1 MAVKFVNQNWTSSS
15 HPSTYKYE
23 DDLYDLTWNTNAFSN
38 IPSFSSGDTIFF
50 AKETSWDAEENVVY
64 SDTSKTVSVSSSNV
78 LTFDSIGKTLANITL
93 NRIELNSGST
103 LTISN
108 SAFSITDQV
117 KMMGG
122 TLNLVNAVVT
132 GVMSQTAQGTISLT
146 NSNLN
151 ITQFSTN
158 GLKSNVTLTG
168 STMSVGSRP
177 GSIKALQF
185 KAGSAKTITLDLN
198 STLDV
203 SGNIENSDENVYTIN
218 AQIGDSPEL
227 TNHTYQLLIVGGS
240 FVGDI
245 TCTINGND
253 PASWS
258 APEGY
263 NHRYVD
269 LGGHGMY
276 LTDLTADTV
285 YIGAD
290 YANVG
295 TVFDKGAANEK
306 LVGINAGSTTGI
318 VAATTSAI
326 YLTGGNA
333 SSYGTLDLSSQ
344 EQNTTISTTGAGAA
358 KVGTLTTASGKTVT
372 LSDANFNPG
381 SITNNGTLT
390 VNPDSTLASTYSVT
404 NPGTLTFSYK
414 NNGAANNS
422 NFTAASINN
431 SNGTV
436 IIDVSDYDPASGI
449 VQVTGYS
456 VSNGT
461 LALSN
466 KGEKTVSVLRDS
478 GNKIWLTN
486 TSTAVLY
493 VNTGW
498 TSGDPGTVIDD
509 GIIYGVN
516 TSASLSTALT
526 NASPDLSICIYNKG
540 ETGYTFSGTFSTATS
555 KTDSFTITAYDNGIG
570 ANAVTIYEFNHNGT
584 GTATFKDMK
593 LQAGGNSFRAKTNN
607 SGTPTIEFSNVT
619 YDGPGKTTEKIKVE
633 QGSEFRI
640 INGSV
645 VSDVMINSLGGNVT
659 VDGSTL
665 NNVKIQTATNNGNT
679 LTISGADADHS
690 AVLDNTTLT
699 FAKATT
705 VEFSGYARLSG
716 SDLTYTNTGSAVLT
730 VLAGGN
736 VSFVSGTS
744 VSATSLTNN
753 GTVNISGTSK
763 LNIGTLSGNAIQL
776 QSGTTLTN
784 SSISGGAIN
793 SNYDFTFSGSNS
805 LTDVTLTATG
815 KTITNSGTLTVDALS
830 TITAASVSGGTINV
844 LTEGVEAGDHTY
856 LVVYGTLE
864 ENVKISVNGTS
875 ISRSTIDG
883 TEVGEG
889 YYITTRGGK
898 GIWLTKE
905 SQETLY
911 VNSAYTPEETE
922 GYGYNRFSSFT
933 EALLAA
939 TAETTAITVES
950 ATEATDAGNVYKAF
964 GNAEVTIS
972 GSASTIYFADG
983 KDLCLAPAAGGV
995 LNINSDIRTADAT
1008 PATDVYGNA
1017 YFVLNHTHSNGIVN
1031 VNATVD
1037 STSEVG
1043 LWGRTVVSSTGKL
1056 NGDWIVLFRS
1066 GYAAAANGGSVADYA
1081 VDITGSGTYADL
1093 VTGHNFFFASGKVHT
1108 NMASV
1113 NVNTFLF
1120 SQLIDISPEKTYITD
1135 NREFLE
1141 TTVGD
1146 ATIYKAV
1153 LDSYNSRWTIG
1164 TFDAASEDV
1173 KYHGQF
1179 DFTHG
1184 SRINVS
1190 SNASFGNM
1198 IELNLTN
1205 NSVMDVEGDLEN
1217 AGTITISIGSESS
1230 VSALDVAGD
1239 VTNTGEISISASRL
1253 TVNSGE
1259 ETPSTLTNN
1268 GTISV
1273 AGESTL
1279 LLNALE
1285 GNAIRLLDGSTLK
1298 NSAITGGGFSAI
1310 GAVGIF
1316 ESTISSNTITVTDDT
1331 ATAGSLT
1338 FTSAVNHTNTLT
1350 GVTLNAGGKT
1360 ITNNGALTIDAA
1372 TSITADT
1379 VSTGTN
1385 IITVSSSGVDWRTL
1399 ENETGYVG
1407 FRKVI
1412 DVGTTD
1418 RTLNIGEG
1426 GNVKLAEGAPA
1437 NVHLVQLDGSD
1448 DVYIGN
1454 ENDSTVYVGT
1464 GYATVGNVVD
1474 GHLVGYNAFSTIE
1487 AATDVGTNGIVIKDG
1502 TYDKYNN
1509 PVFNGIETTIEGGN
1523 FTTNVGCGTVVSSN
1537 EGDTTQIGSSLERKD
1552 INFTIKSGTFTKIV
1566 YGGDRLKGTSTLHRY
1581 GDIATTIENGT
1592 FQYRVAGG
1600 MAYTLTNQNGNVKL
1614 FGDVTL
1620 NIQGGTF
1627 QDWIFGG
1634 CIAATKTD
1642 GGKATITGN
1651 VTVNIDSSA
1660 NSVSLA
1666 SLAVGSQGPG
1676 AIGAGTNLQLTG
1688 LGANLTVG
1696 GEIWGGSTGDYY
1708 TIGSD
1713 REYVTNITG
1722 ARVLSF
1728 TGFTGDLACSKI
1740 RGFDTLTCDKTSK
1753 VGIDSDVSLSDV
1765 ENWTFEYGTFTL
1777 DEDTVTSGLSGDF
1790 ANSFLGDTLALKN
1803 IEAFESGSW
1812 TILENSRSGAFAGFG
1827 GETGDMTVKFYLNAG
1842 DTTGT
1847 DMTWQSGGYYAG
1859 GGYKLALDDTTN
1871 PTKMIFSI
1879 A

>member
-132 GVMSQTAQGTISLT
+132 GVMSQTAAGTISLT

-151 ITQFSTN
+151 ITQFSDN
-158 GLKSNVTLTG
+158 GLKSNITLTG

-177 GSIKALQF
+177 GSLKKLQF
-185 KAGSAKTITLDLN
+185 NAGSAKTITLDLN

-203 SGNIENSDENVYTIN
+203 SGNIENSDGNVYTIN
-218 AQIGDSPEL
+218 AQIGSTPAL

-245 TCTINGND
+245 TCTINGNA

-276 LTDLTADTV
+276 LTDLTAATV

-290 YANVG
+290 YGIVG
-295 TVFDKGAANEK
+295 TVFDKGTANEK

-344 EQNTTISTTGAGAA
+344 KQNTTISTTGTGAA

-422 NFTAASINN
+422 NFTATSINN

-436 IIDVSDYDPASGI
+436 IIDVSDYDPASGT

-516 TSASLSTALT
+516 TSASLSTALN

-540 ETGYTFSGTFSTATS
+540 ETGYTFSGTFSTAAS
-555 KTDSFTITAYDNGIG
+555 KTDSFTITAYDNGTE
-570 ANAVTIYEFNHNGT
+570 ANVVTIQEFNHNGT

-593 LQAGGNSFRAKTNN
+593 LRAGDNSFRAKTNN
-607 SGTPTIEFSNVT
+607 SGTPTIAFSNVT
-619 YDGPGKTTEKIKVE
+619 YTGPGKTTEKIKVE

-640 INGSV
+640 IDGSA
-645 VSDVMINSLGGNVT
+645 VSSVMIVSTGGAIT

-665 NNVKIQTATNNGNT
+665 DNVMIQTKNFSNNSLSIGGT
-679 LTISGADADHS
+679 DADH
-690 AVLDNTTLT
+690 AALLNNTTLDFT
-699 FAKATT
+699 NGTS
-705 VEFSGYARLSG
+705 VSFSGHSRFTG

-753 GTVNISGTSK
+753 GTVNVSGTSK

-793 SNYDFTFSGSNS
+793 SNYDFTFSSSNS

-815 KTITNSGTLTVDALS
+815 KTITNSGTITVDALS
-830 TITAASVSGGTINV
+830 T
-844 LTEGVEAGDHTY
+844 
-856 LVVYGTLE
+856 
-864 ENVKISVNGTS
+864 
-875 ISRSTIDG
+875 
-883 TEVGEG
+883 
-889 YYITTRGGK
+889 
-898 GIWLTKE
+898 
-905 SQETLY
+905 
-911 VNSAYTPEETE
+911 
-922 GYGYNRFSSFT
+922 
-933 EALLAA
+933 
-939 TAETTAITVES
+939 
-950 ATEATDAGNVYKAF
+950 
-964 GNAEVTIS
+964 
-972 GSASTIYFADG
+972 
-983 KDLCLAPAAGGV
+983 
-995 LNINSDIRTADAT
+995 
-1008 PATDVYGNA
+1008 
-1017 YFVLNHTHSNGIVN
+1017 
-1031 VNATVD
+1031 
-1037 STSEVG
+1037 
-1043 LWGRTVVSSTGKL
+1043 
-1056 NGDWIVLFRS
+1056 
-1066 GYAAAANGGSVADYA
+1066 
-1081 VDITGSGTYADL
+1081 
-1093 VTGHNFFFASGKVHT
+1093 
-1108 NMASV
+1108 
-1113 NVNTFLF
+1113 
-1120 SQLIDISPEKTYITD
+1120 
-1135 NREFLE
+1135 
-1141 TTVGD
+1141 
-1146 ATIYKAV
+1146 
-1153 LDSYNSRWTIG
+1153 
-1164 TFDAASEDV
+1164 
-1173 KYHGQF
+1173 
-1179 DFTHG
+1179 
-1184 SRINVS
+1184 
-1190 SNASFGNM
+1190 
-1198 IELNLTN
+1198 
-1205 NSVMDVEGDLEN
+1205 
-1217 AGTITISIGSESS
+1217 
-1230 VSALDVAGD
+1230 
-1239 VTNTGEISISASRL
+1239 
-1253 TVNSGE
+1253 
-1259 ETPSTLTNN
+1259 
-1268 GTISV
+1268 
-1273 AGESTL
+1273 
-1279 LLNALE
+1279 
-1285 GNAIRLLDGSTLK
+1285 
-1298 NSAITGGGFSAI
+1298 
-1310 GAVGIF
+1310 
-1316 ESTISSNTITVTDDT
+1316 
-1331 ATAGSLT
+1331 
-1338 FTSAVNHTNTLT
+1338 
-1350 GVTLNAGGKT
+1350 
-1360 ITNNGALTIDAA
+1360 
-1372 TSITADT
+1372 ITADT

-1385 IITVSSSGVDWRTL
+1385 IITVSSSGVDWRTP

-1407 FRKVI
+1407 FKKVI

-1418 RTLNIGEG
+1418 RTLDIGEG
-1426 GNVKLAEGAPA
+1426 GNVELAEGAPV
-1437 NVHLVQLDGSD
+1437 NVQLFQLSGSD

-1454 ENDSTVYVGT
+1454 EDNSTVYVGT
-1464 GYATVGNVVD
+1464 GYATVGDVVD

-1487 AATDVGTNGIVIKDG
+1487 AARASAGASEIVVQNG
-1502 TYDKYNN
+1502 TYEDITEL
-1509 PVFNGIETTIEGGN
+1509 NGVKTAIGEETGKTTRFERGIYGGIRTTTASSDPIPRNIDLTITGGTFEKLIAGGDLVN
-1523 FTTNVGCGTVVSSN
+1523 LAD
-1537 EGDTTQIGSSLERKD
+1537 GDTGYYVSGAVQTVSIENGYFKNTVAAGDRLQKGDLHRAGNVSMEISG
-1552 INFTIKSGTFTKIV
+1552 GTFT
-1566 YGGDRLKGTSTLHRY
+1566 SH
-1581 GDIATTIENGT
+1581 
-1592 FQYRVAGG
+1592 VAGG
-1600 MAYTLTNQNGNVKL
+1600 MMNIIGNEDSDSHVTIEGNVEMKI
-1614 FGDVTL
+1614 T
-1620 NIQGGTF
+1620 GGTF
-1627 QDWIFGG
+1627 SDTSWLYGG
-1634 CIAATKTD
+1634 
-1642 GGKATITGN
+1642 GVSSGKSTISSRSTITGS
-1651 VTVNIDSSA
+1651 VTITVDAADVVNDGIVLSH
-1660 NSVSLA
+1660 V
-1666 SLAVGSQGPG
+1666 AVGSHGYGHIDGEGQLF
-1676 AIGAGTNLQLTG
+1676 GTKIVF
-1688 LGANLTVG
+1688 LGDGDKDGKAVVFAKDGDEKIVG
-1696 GEIWGGSTGDYY
+1696 ELWGSSTGDS
-1708 TIGSD
+1708 ISS
-1713 REYVTNITG
+1713 ITKQPILQG
-1722 ARVLSF
+1722 DDAIVKGDRVLSF
-1728 TGFTGDLACSKI
+1728 TGFNGQLDCADIRAFSKIEFKKRTKDRNGNDLA
-1740 RGFDTLTCDKTSK
+1740 
-1753 VGIDSDVSLSDV
+1753 VAIDSAV
-1765 ENWTFEYGTFTL
+1765 TL
-1777 DEDTVTSGLSGDF
+1777 DNENFNLSGVDTWEFDCGSTLSGNFINDF
-1790 ANSFLGDTLALKN
+1790 AGDTLNLWG
-1803 IEAFESGSW
+1803 FSGITASQVLM
-1812 TILENSRSGAFAGFG
+1812 TDTLNTDERNVFNGFIRSGTSCSGLATIKMDGKAVSNLAFA
-1827 GETGDMTVKFYLNAG
+1827 DNAYTFSAANISYQLSLVTS
-1842 DTTGT
+1842 DTSTS
-1847 DMTWQSGGYYAG
+1847 MV
-1859 GGYKLALDDTTN
+1859 LA
-1871 PTKMIFSI
+1871 KV
-1879 A
+1879 